1 MALEKIVDYDHLLY
15 FKQLCDGEYQAK
27 VEDKGLSEND
37 FTDAD
42 KTKLD
47 GIAEG
52 ATKVEI
58 ARNLTSGTKVGT
70 ITINGTATD
79 LYCQTNT
86 DTKAA
91 SSNKASTKLYLI
103 GATTQST
110 SGQTG
115 YSNANCYVGSDN
127 KLYSNGAVVLT
138 EHQDISGKQDNLS
151 ADQLNAV
158 NSGITSTKVSTYDG
172 YATTIAGKQAT
183 ISDLATIRS
192 NASTGAGLK
201 TKVDGI
207 AAGAQVNVIE
217 SIKVNG
223 TALTVTSKGVNIDL
237 SGYATKSDIADGV
250 RYKGSVDTYSALP
263 TSPAKGDLYNVKA
276 ADTTHGVRAGENVVW
291 TGSAWD
297 TYGGVID
304 LSDYI
309 KTADITLVTN
319 SDIDAMFSS

>member
-1 MALEKIVDYDHLLY
+1 MALDKIVDYDHLLY
-15 FKQLCDGEYQAK
+15 FKQLCDGEYQAQESGK
-27 VEDKGLSEND
+27 ALSSND
-37 FTDAD
+37 YTDEEKA
-42 KTKLD
+42 KLAA
-47 GIAEG
+47 IAEN
-52 ATKVEI
+52 ATKTEI
-58 ARNLTSGTKVGT
+58 ARNVTSGTKIGT

-86 DTKAA
+86 DTKAS
-91 SSNKASTKLYLI
+91 SSNKASTKLFLI
-103 GATTQST
+103 GATAQST

-115 YSNANCYVGSDN
+115 YSNSNCYVGTDN
-127 KLYSNGAVVLT
+127 KLYSGGSVVLT

-151 ADQLNAV
+151 TDQLSAV

-217 SIKVNG
+217 SVKVNG

-250 RYKGSVDTYSALP
+250 RYKGSVDTFSALP

-291 TGSAWD
+291 TGEAWD

-304 LSDYI
+304 LSDYV
-309 KTADITLVTN
+309 KTADITIVTN
-319 SDIDAMFSS
+319 AQIDSMFS